1 MYGFIKNIFLNGI
14 NAFIKFSKYSYS
26 KMYFNNYCFVFF
38 NFLQSAL
45 VFILFTINAWNVINK
60 MFLNII
66 TSIKQIIININ
77 GKGKTNK
84 H

>member
-45 VFILFTINAWNVINK
+45 VFILFTINA
-60 MFLNII
+60 
-66 TSIKQIIININ
+66 
-77 GKGKTNK
+77 
-84 H
+84 